1 MTLSH
6 GRPYLAIPG
15 PSVVPDR
22 VLQAMHQPAPN
33 IYGGALADTVRS
45 IITDL
50 KTVVRTQ
57 HQATIYIANGH
68 GVWEAALANVLSR
81 GDKVLVLATGLFG
94 LGWAN
99 MAERLGAEVEILDY
113 GNRSDIDLAQAEA
126 VLRADTEGRIKAVM
140 AVHVDTSTSVR
151 NDIPALRAVMDR
163 TGHDALLMVDCIA
176 SLGVERF
183 EMDAWGVDVAVAAS
197 QKGIMVPPGLGF
209 VFFNDKADA
218 AREKV
223 DLVSYYWDW
232 RPRAQPEDF
241 YQYFA
246 GTAPTHHIF
255 ALREALDMLVHEEG
269 VEAAWARHA
278 KLAQAVWAAFDIWG
292 ARGPAELNIADADK
306 RSHAVTA
313 VRIGAPEGTA
323 LRDWVSEKAGVTLGI
338 GIGMA
343 PPGDPAW
350 HGFFRIGHMGHV
362 NAHMLL
368 GVLGVIEAGMD
379 ALGIEH
385 GDGALSAAA
394 RVVASA

>member
-126 VLRADTEGRIKAVM
+126 VLRADTKGRIKAVM

-151 NDIPALRAVMDR
+151 NNIPALRAVMDQA
-163 TGHDALLMVDCIA
+163 GHDALLMVDCIA

-183 EMDAWGVDVAVAAS
+183 EMDAWGVDVVVAAS

-278 KLAQAVWAAFDIWG
+278 KLAQAVWAAFDAWG
-292 ARGPAELNIADADK
+292 RRGPAELNIADVNK

-323 LRDWVSEKAGVTLGI
+323 LRDWVSERAGVTLGI

-350 HGFFRIGHMGHV
+350 HGFFRIGHLGHV
-362 NAHMLL
+362 NAHMVL

-385 GDGALSAAA
+385 GDGALPAAA
-394 RVVASA
+394 KVVASA

>member
-22 VLQAMHQPAPN
+22 VLQAMHRPAPN
-33 IYGGALADTVRS
+33 IYGGALADTVRG

-50 KTVVRTQ
+50 KTVACTEQ
-57 HQATIYIANGH
+57 QLAIYIANGH
-68 GVWEAALANVLSR
+68 GVWDAALANILSR
-81 GDKVLVLATGLFG
+81 GDRVLVLATGLFG

-99 MAERLGAEVEILDY
+99 IAERLGAEVEILDY
-113 GNRSDIDLAQAEA
+113 GKRSDIDLARAEA
-126 VLRADTEGRIKAVM
+126 VLRADTKGRIKAVM

-151 NDIPALRAVMDR
+151 NDIPALRAVMDQV
-163 TGHDALLMVDCIA
+163 GHDALLMVDCIA

-183 EMDAWGVDVAVAAS
+183 EMDAWGVDVVVAAS

-209 VFFNDKADA
+209 VFFNDKADT

-223 DLVSYYWDW
+223 DPVSYYWDW
-232 RPRAQPEDF
+232 RPRAYPEDF

-269 VEAAWARHA
+269 VAAAWARHA
-278 KLAQAVWAAFDIWG
+278 KLAESVWAAFDAWG
-292 ARGPAELNIADADK
+292 AQGPAEMNIVDADK

-323 LRDWVSEKAGVTLGI
+323 LRDWVCEKTGVTLGI

-362 NAHMLL
+362 NAHMVL

-385 GDGALSAAA
+385 GEGALSAAA
-394 RVVASA
+394 KVVASA

>member
-50 KTVVRTQ
+50 KTVARTQ
-57 HQATIYIANGH
+57 HQAAIYIANGH

-113 GNRSDIDLAQAEA
+113 GKRSGIDLAQAEA

-151 NDIPALRAVMDR
+151 NDIPALRAVMDQ

-176 SLGVERF
+176 SLAVEPF
-183 EMDAWGVDVAVAAS
+183 EMDAWGVDVVVAAS

-223 DLVSYYWDW
+223 DMVSYYWDW
-232 RPRAQPEDF
+232 RPRAQPDDF

-278 KLAQAVWAAFDIWG
+278 KLARAVWAAFDAWG
-292 ARGPAELNIADADK
+292 AQGPAELNIADVDK

-323 LRDWVSEKAGVTLGI
+323 LRDWVCEKTGVTLGI

-394 RVVASA
+394 KVVASA